1 VIFGKEEP
9 DMSRYKENRQK
20 GPLPSYTPS
29 DPEKPCLPKR
39 GDYVGAVS
47 WLQAVRDRIGEPFV
61 FALDE
66 ALMCQGSFGGRNDEF
81 VVWGYGNASAARF
94 NGVVLL
100 GEQIERTDI
109 EERNGL
115 FYTNFN
121 RTLSDALACEEILD
135 MQGITEALSRYYDSH
150 GESFEGISVAAE
162 YRERFEKLAA
172 EAAGYYEG

>member
-1 VIFGKEEP
+1 
-9 DMSRYKENRQK
+9 MSRYKENRQK

-150 GESFEGISVAAE
+150 GESCEGISVAAE

>member
-1 VIFGKEEP
+1 
-9 DMSRYKENRQK
+9 MSRYKENHQK
-20 GPLPSYTPS
+20 GPLPSYAPS

-39 GDYVGAVS
+39 DDYVGAVS

>member
-1 VIFGKEEP
+1 
-9 DMSRYKENRQK
+9 MNRYKENRQK
-20 GPLPSYTPS
+20 GALPSYAS
-29 DPEKPCLPKR
+29 YDPEKPCLPKR
-39 GDYVGAVS
+39 NDYVGAVS

>member
-1 VIFGKEEP
+1 
-9 DMSRYKENRQK
+9 MSRYKGTHQK
-20 GPLPSYTPS
+20 GALPLYAPS

-47 WLQAVRDRIGEPFV
+47 WLQAVRDRIGEPFI

-81 VVWGYGNASAARF
+81 VVWGYGKASAARF
-94 NGVVLL
+94 NGVALL
-100 GEQIERTDI
+100 GEQIERSDI

-162 YRERFEKLAA
+162 YRERFEELAE